1 MADLVVVDDTVEI
14 TELLDAL
21 LRGEGHQVRTAGDG
35 AEGMKVLAER
45 LPDLVIMDVEMPVL
59 DGPGMAYRMLVED
72 CGRESVPIVMVSGA
86 ANLPRIA
93 RRVGTRY
100 LLAKPFEP
108 EALLA
113 VVARALA
120 ERSPPTPGA

>member
-1 MADLVVVDDTVEI
+1 MADLVVVDDTPEI

-21 LRGEGHQVRTAGDG
+21 LRAEGHDVRTAGDG
-35 AEGMKVLAER
+35 AQGMKALAER

-86 ANLPRIA
+86 PNLPRIA

-100 LLAKPFEP
+100 LLAKPFDP
-108 EALLA
+108 DALLA
-113 VVARALA
+113 LVAQALE
-120 ERSPPTPGA
+120 ERSPPTPSP